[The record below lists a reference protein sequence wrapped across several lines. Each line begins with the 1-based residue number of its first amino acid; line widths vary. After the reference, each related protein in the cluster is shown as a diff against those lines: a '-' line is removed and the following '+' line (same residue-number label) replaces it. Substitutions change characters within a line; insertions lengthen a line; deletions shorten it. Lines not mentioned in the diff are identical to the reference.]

1 MIFTQ
6 WIKLPFLPS
15 LSRFLHPVCDKSSL
29 SWSSLWY
36 RDIKFI
42 SNIIMIIIKYNAHP
56 NTSSPPHNSLLSR
69 FLRTN
74 ASPPLL
80 RIKMEMLIWVLS
92 RKMRIWMRI
101 RINLSMT
108 LKTKMSFRWSMSA
121 QFTLISPGSLI
132 LGLVP
137 KEEWK
142 STKKSSCKEKVL
154 ETQNQHRS
162 CYPGNL

>member
-1 MIFTQ
+1 
-6 WIKLPFLPS
+6 
-15 LSRFLHPVCDKSSL
+15 
-29 SWSSLWY
+29 
-36 RDIKFI
+36 
-42 SNIIMIIIKYNAHP
+42 
-56 NTSSPPHNSLLSR
+56 
-69 FLRTN
+69 
-74 ASPPLL
+74 
-80 RIKMEMLIWVLS
+80 MEMLITDDQGYEQEDKDVDEE
-92 RKMRIWMRI
+92 KDD
-101 RINLSMT
+101 LSMT

-142 STKKSSCKEKVL
+142 STKKSSCKEKVP